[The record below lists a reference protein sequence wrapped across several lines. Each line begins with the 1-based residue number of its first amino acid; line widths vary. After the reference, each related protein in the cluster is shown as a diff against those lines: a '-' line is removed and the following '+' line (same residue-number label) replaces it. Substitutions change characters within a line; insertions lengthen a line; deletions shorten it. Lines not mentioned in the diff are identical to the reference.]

1 MGFIATDRLEDIM
14 KLEEINAL
22 LNLFIIT
29 TIKKKTLQE
38 TIKEEIN
45 IFLSDKRRVSLCV

>member
-1 MGFIATDRLEDIM
+1 M